1 MIPDFELLSQK
12 VGELAELAH
21 AMRRENAALRAQLVA
36 LGVQNSSLAARM
48 EQAHERVST
57 LLEQLPGEID
67 SSSSEDDEADDQETS
82 HQDGILKDPQ

>member
-1 MIPDFELLSQK
+1 MISDFELLSQK

-21 AMRRENAALRAQLVA
+21 AMRRENAALRVQLVA

-48 EQAHERVST
+48 GQAHERVST

-67 SSSSEDDEADDQETS
+67 LSSSEDDEADDQETS
-82 HQDGILKDPQ
+82 HRDGIPKEPQ